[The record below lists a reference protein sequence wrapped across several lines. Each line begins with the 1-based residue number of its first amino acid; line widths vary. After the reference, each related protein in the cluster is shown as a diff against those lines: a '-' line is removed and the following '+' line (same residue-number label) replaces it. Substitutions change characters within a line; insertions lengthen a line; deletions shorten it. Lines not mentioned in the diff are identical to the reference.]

1 MNGNKYGKWLGIS
14 GFGESHGPAIGVLL
28 EDIRP
33 GIEFPLADIVKEL
46 DKRRPGKDNIYESK
60 RNESD
65 RITILSGIIDGK
77 TTGMPICLVVYNHDQ
92 RSGDYEALKEI
103 FRPGHADWSWFHKF
117 KILDWRGG
125 GRASGRETIA
135 RVAAGAIVKK
145 LLHPIKIQAFPV
157 QIGSIIAGSIDTSI
171 SNKLSWYDESTYDK
185 VVSEL
190 DMAIREGDSLG
201 GIVEVRITNIAAGLG
216 DPVFGKLD
224 ARLAEALISIGGIK
238 GIEFGEGFGLAAF
251 HGSSSNDQ
259 MNKNGFISNN
269 CGGILAGIS
278 TGEDI
283 IMRLVIKPTP
293 SISLPQHT
301 TCHQGKE
308 QILSITGRHD
318 TCIIFRILPVIEAMT
333 RLALA
338 DCLSFQKM
346 IADSERSLI
355 DFREALDRIDED
367 LLLALKRRSEIVKL
381 IAIYKKKSKS
391 PVQDEI
397 REKELMAELLKK
409 ADAYGLDRAL
419 IQNLWEDIIIQSKV
433 TQEKIIND
441 STEYNT

>member
-1 MNGNKYGKWLGIS
+1 
-14 GFGESHGPAIGVLL
+14 
-28 EDIRP
+28 
-33 GIEFPLADIVKEL
+33 
-46 DKRRPGKDNIYESK
+46 
-60 RNESD
+60 
-65 RITILSGIIDGK
+65 
-77 TTGMPICLVVYNHDQ
+77 
-92 RSGDYEALKEI
+92 
-103 FRPGHADWSWFHKF
+103 
-117 KILDWRGG
+117 
-125 GRASGRETIA
+125 
-135 RVAAGAIVKK
+135 
-145 LLHPIKIQAFPV
+145 
-157 QIGSIIAGSIDTSI
+157 
-171 SNKLSWYDESTYDK
+171 
-185 VVSEL
+185 
-190 DMAIREGDSLG
+190 
-201 GIVEVRITNIAAGLG
+201 
-216 DPVFGKLD
+216 
-224 ARLAEALISIGGIK
+224 
-238 GIEFGEGFGLAAF
+238 
-251 HGSSSNDQ
+251 
-259 MNKNGFISNN
+259 
-269 CGGILAGIS
+269 
-278 TGEDI
+278 
-283 IMRLVIKPTP
+283 
-293 SISLPQHT
+293 LPQHT